1 MRQCLAPKR
10 AAQHWEQSRDLPR
23 AWELYFTS
31 RAASRSCRLLGTTG
45 VFPSPFLCLHAV
57 SGDLRLE
64 TAQGL
69 RLKIQETTKLRMGLA
84 TRFLGRSYM
93 HVFYTGIVTRQL
105 KNLASS
111 LSASSSHPL
120 YTRLGAEE
128 AGPTP
133 PHTAPLLPHPTSWDE
148 ALSAG

>member
-10 AAQHWEQSRDLPR
+10 AAQDWEQSSDLPR
-23 AWELYFTS
+23 AGQIYFTS
-31 RAASRSCRLLGTTG
+31 RAASCSCRLLGTTG
-45 VFPSPFLCLHAV
+45 VFPNPFLCLHAV

-84 TRFLGRSYM
+84 TRSLGRSYIR
-93 HVFYTGIVTRQL
+93 VFYTGIVTRQL

-111 LSASSSHPL
+111 LSASSSHPV
-120 YTRLGAEE
+120 YA
-128 AGPTP
+128 AGGSGSRSHPS
-133 PHTAPLLPHPTSWDE
+133 PHSPSAPTSHI
-148 ALSAG
+148 LG

>member
-10 AAQHWEQSRDLPR
+10 AAQDWEQSSDLPR
-23 AWELYFTS
+23 AGQIYFTS
-31 RAASRSCRLLGTTG
+31 RAASCSCRLLGTTG
-45 VFPSPFLCLHAV
+45 VFPNPFLCLHAV

-84 TRFLGRSYM
+84 TRSLGRSYM
-93 HVFYTGIVTRQL
+93 RVFYTGIVTRQL
-105 KNLASS
+105 KTLPAAYQHH
-111 LSASSSHPL
+111 LHTP
-120 YTRLGAEE
+120 YTQLGVQE

-148 ALSAG
+148 ALRAG